1 MNLHDSFDRHLSCG
15 KLAVLLHCIHGC
27 VSFMGV
33 LLISVF
39 LVVQLNVG
47 DQLLLWLLVENEK
60 HCV

>member
-1 MNLHDSFDRHLSCG
+1 MNLHDSFDRYLSCG
-15 KLAVLLHCIHGC
+15 KLAGHTPTLHTWLC
-27 VSFMGV
+27 VFMGV

-47 DQLLLWLLVENEK
+47 DQLLLWLLVEK